1 MKPQA
6 HRDTRLQILDAARQ
20 VIVAK
25 GFHAVGLN
33 EILTASGTP
42 KGSFY
47 HWFQSKEHFG
57 QALLERHFEIYL
69 REVDGFLVH
78 GQGSAR
84 DRLLAFFENWRQTQS
99 SADANLRCPVVK
111 LGAEV
116 CDLSEVMRTSLER
129 GTAQVLTRIAG
140 CISEGIGAGEFGIDV
155 DAKDA
160 AQRLYQQWIGAT
172 LVARIFKNSES
183 LDAALEQTRRWL
195 DHQVRLPRSPAAG
208 L

>member
-1 MKPQA
+1 MKPHT
-6 HRDTRLQILDAARQ
+6 HRDNRLQILDAARP

-33 EILTASGTP
+33 EILTASGTA

-47 HWFQSKEHFG
+47 HWFQSKEQFG
-57 QALLERHFEIYL
+57 KALLDRHFEIYL

-78 GQGSAR
+78 GQGSSR
-84 DRLLAFFENWRQTQS
+84 DRLLAFFGNWRQTQS
-99 SADANLRCPVVK
+99 SGDANLLCPVVK

-116 CDLSEVMRTSLER
+116 CDLSEAMRASLER

-140 CISEGIGAGEFGIDV
+140 CIKEGIAAGEFRIDV

-160 AQRLYQQWIGAT
+160 AQSLYQQWIGAT
-172 LVARIFKNSES
+172 LVARIFKNSKS
-183 LDAALEQTRRWL
+183 LDAALEQTRGWL
-195 DHQVRLPRSPAAG
+195 DQLVRLPRGPSARR
-208 L
+208 